1 MGLCQ
6 GLGLGLGQGLGLGIG
21 LGLGLGMGL
30 GLGLGQGLGIGV
42 VLGLGLGLGLV
53 ISILMKN
60 TKTPLPGGFCYL
72 LLIRTELPSSAVTS
86 FIVVLLV
93 TSTVIDSPLF
103 SITFSVE
110 LKKATS
116 RLPTKLFT

>member
-1 MGLCQ
+1 MGLGLCLGQGLCQ
-6 GLGLGLGQGLGLGIG
+6 GFRLGLGLGQGLC
-21 LGLGLGMGL
+21 
-30 GLGLGQGLGIGV
+30 QGLCQ
-42 VLGLGLGLGLV
+42 GLGLGLGLV

>member
-21 LGLGLGMGL
+21 LGMGLGMGL
-30 GLGLGQGLGIGV
+30 GLGLGLGLGIGV
-42 VLGLGLGLGLV
+42 VLGLGLGLV